1 MGTVFS
7 LPVRFQ
13 PDELGR
19 IQLLWHRH
27 LRVLGWAFDLP
38 EKGIAI
44 IAELN
49 NQLSTI

>member
-19 IQLLWHRH
+19 IQLLWYGY
-27 LRVLGWAFDLP
+27 LGVDRVWALGLP

-44 IAELN
+44 IDELN
-49 NQLSTI
+49 N

>member
-19 IQLLWHRH
+19 IQLLWYRH
-27 LRVLGWAFDLP
+27 LRVLGVDRVWALGLL

-49 NQLSTI
+49 N